1 MRHKD
6 QDKEQHEEQHEKE
19 HEGRY
24 TAQRIALPDGYRLH
38 DVLAFHSRDAES
50 VAEQISPERLRK
62 GVVMDGVPLVL
73 DIALTPAAAEYT
85 VLADPQPAH
94 RIPAP
99 HAAGGTRAA
108 AAPPAALPAALAAQ
122 ARDAVLNVL
131 GLRIDPQPFLDF
143 ASGDALLGEL
153 SRRQPGLRIVQS
165 ATVFEA
171 LTWAIIGQQINLPF
185 AISLRRTFILQA
197 GTEHSS
203 GLWCYPD
210 AAAAARLQV
219 EELTS
224 RKFSRAKAETLL
236 RFATLVASGELDLA
250 PGPGNSIE
258 DIGKALLAVKGIG
271 PWTVNYGLLRGY
283 GYPDCSLHG
292 DVAIRAALQAL
303 LGEDSK
309 PDMPRTEEI
318 LKRYAPHR
326 TMAAAHL
333 WASLHPRAED

>member
-1 MRHKD
+1 MKHS
-6 QDKEQHEEQHEKE
+6 
-19 HEGRY
+19 
-24 TAQRIALPDGYRLH
+24 IALPQGYRLH

-50 VAEQISPERLRK
+50 VAERISPERLRK
-62 GVVMDGVPLVL
+62 GVVMDGVPLVI
-73 DIALTPAAAEYT
+73 DIALGG
-85 VLADPQPAH
+85 AD
-94 RIPAP
+94 
-99 HAAGGTRAA
+99 
-108 AAPPAALPAALAAQ
+108 AAQ
-122 ARDAVLNVL
+122 AEYAVHAGVALPPALAEQAHNAVLNVL

-143 ASGDALLGEL
+143 AANDSLLGEL

-197 GTEHSS
+197 GVEHSS

-210 AAAAARLQV
+210 AAGASRLQV
-219 EELTS
+219 DDLTS

-236 RFATLVASGELDLA
+236 RFAALVASGELDLV
-250 PGPGNSIE
+250 PGPGNSID

-309 PDMPRTEEI
+309 PDMARTEEI

-333 WASLHPRAED
+333 WASLHPRAAD